1 MFRGIL
7 IAACMLVA
15 GSAAAG
21 DKAGKLDVNTGF
33 EAQRMAIQKA
43 LNDGKTYSEIS
54 YTERGEVNAAL
65 ARISTALGPSG
76 DATRLNETQKLQ
88 VFNDQELVNNILT
101 KAGIDSRLICKR
113 EKKTG
118 SHMPSNQCM
127 TVAERRRAAEHAR
140 DQLTRTPPHSLQR

>member
-1 MFRGIL
+1 MFRGITL
-7 IAACMLVA
+7 AVLMLAA
-15 GSAAAG
+15 GGAAAG
-21 DKAGKLDVNTGF
+21 DKAGQLDVNSGF
-33 EAQRMAIQKA
+33 EAQRMEIQKA
-43 LNDGKTYSEIS
+43 LNDGKTYSEIGF
-54 YTERGEVNAAL
+54 TERGEVNAAL

-88 VFNDQELVNNILT
+88 VFNDQELINNILT
-101 KAGIDSRLICKR
+101 KAGGDSRLICKR